1 MIVRFLRGICCVAL
15 LPMSLSAISSGA
27 LPQSIT
33 EYNSLCKDH
42 ICRDYKLMFRDAPGG
57 ALCYPYI
64 TPGSQGY
71 ANVLWDWD
79 SWTTDIALRQIL
91 EDVGTDSDRQNALVY
106 EQGCILNFL
115 HHTGD
120 DGYMPMCIDKDSD
133 PARIKPADIYATNMH
148 KPVIAQHAAFL
159 TKLND
164 DDASW
169 LKDKYKAMK
178 AFVDNYRTHHRHA
191 DTGLY
196 FWQDDLA
203 IGVDN
208 DPSTFFRPK
217 RSSASIYLNCLMYK
231 ELLAMSYLAK
241 NLGQDGD
248 ATFYGD
254 EAAALKAAVQ
264 EHCWDE
270 KDGFFYSV
278 DLNLLPVTNEPSIIF
293 GTEMVLHSGM
303 PRNYPCLIQRI
314 GVWSGFLP
322 MWAGIA
328 TPEQARRMVA
338 ENYRDTRTFNS
349 PYGVRTLSKLEKM
362 YNMTASSNPSNWQGP
377 IWGISNYLVFR
388 GLVNY
393 GFDDDARDLA
403 QKTVALFGRDFAE
416 EGALHEYY
424 NPETGEPIMNKG
436 FQNWN
441 FLVLNMIAWLEG
453 RTPVTEF

>member
-1 MIVRFLRGICCVAL
+1 MKNSIAAL
-15 LPMSLSAISSGA
+15 LLASVIAA
-27 LPQSIT
+27 TLPINAATDNDKIEIYKQ
-33 EYNSLCKDH
+33 LCKDN
-42 ICRDYKLMFRDAPGG
+42 IGNDYKLMFREASGG
-57 ALCYPYI
+57 ALVYPYI
-64 TPGSQGY
+64 TPGSRGY

-79 SWTTDIALRQIL
+79 SWTSDIALRQIL
-91 EDVGTDSDRQNALVY
+91 EERGTAEDKKNALGY
-106 EQGCILNFL
+106 EQGCILNYL

-133 PARIKPADIYATNMH
+133 PARIKPADIYSTNMH

-159 TKLND
+159 TRVNGG
-164 DDASW
+164 DASW
-169 LKDKYKAMK
+169 LSEKFHAMQS
-178 AFVDNYRTHHRHA
+178 FIDNYQTHHRHA
-191 DTGLY
+191 ETGLY
-196 FWQDDLA
+196 YWQDDLA

-217 RSSASIYLNCLMYK
+217 GSSASIFLNCLMYR
-231 ELLAMSYLAK
+231 ELEAMAYLAGQ
-241 NLGQDGD
+241 LGRDDD
-248 ATFYGD
+248 ALRY
-254 EAAALKAAVQ
+254 AADADALKAAVQ

-270 KDGFFYSV
+270 KDGLYYSV

-314 GVWSGFLP
+314 GVWSGFLT

-328 TPEQARRMVA
+328 TEEQARRMVT
-338 ENYRDTRTFNS
+338 ENFSDPRTFNA

-362 YNMTASSNPSNWQGP
+362 YNMNATHNPSNWQGP

-393 GFDDDARDLA
+393 GFNDEARELA
-403 QKTVALFGRDFAE
+403 NKTVTLFGMDYE
-416 EGALHEYY
+416 KEGALHEYY
-424 NPETGEPIMNKG
+424 NPDTGEPLINKG

-441 FLVLNMIAWLEG
+441 YLVLNMIAWLEN